1 MVHFIFDS
9 IFAGIFCCIAM
20 DVWQRILFL
29 TLDIPPSNWASAGR
43 WLIML
48 IDKRIFVNQ
57 NLDNENPVRYEL
69 QIGWIFHYCVGIGY
83 GFAYY
88 FFLTVLDIFDTSI
101 FSGFIFGLIS
111 VIIPWFFFFPVT
123 GKGFMG
129 NKTPNPNVTKLLSTC
144 SHVVLGIFLALGFSF
159 LGY

>member
-1 MVHFIFDS
+1 MEHFIFDS
-9 IFAGIFCCIAM
+9 ILAGIFCCVAM
-20 DVWQRILFL
+20 DIWQRILFL
-29 TLDIPPSNWASAGR
+29 TLDIPPSNWSSAGR

-48 IDKRIFVNQ
+48 ISKKIFFNK
-57 NLDNENPVRYEL
+57 NLDNENPIKYEL
-69 QIGWIFHYCVGIGY
+69 QIGWVFHYCVAIGY

-88 FFLTVLDIFDTSI
+88 FFLTVFDVFDTSI

-111 VIIPWFFFFPVT
+111 VVIPWFFFLPVT

-129 NKTPNPNVTKLLSTC
+129 NKTSNPNLTKLLSTC
-144 SHVVLGIFLALGFSF
+144 SHVVLGIFLAAGFSF

>member
-1 MVHFIFDS
+1 MEHFIFDS

-20 DVWQRILFL
+20 DIWQRILFL
-29 TLDIPPSNWASAGR
+29 TLDIPPSNWSSAGR

-48 IDKRIFVNQ
+48 ISKKIFVNQ
-57 NLDNENPVRYEL
+57 NLDNESPIKYEL
-69 QIGWIFHYCVGIGY
+69 QIGWVFHYCVAIGY

-88 FFLTVLDIFDTSI
+88 FFMAVFDVLDTSI
-101 FSGFIFGLIS
+101 FSGLIFGLIS
-111 VIIPWFFFFPVT
+111 VVIPWFFFLPVT

-129 NKTPNPNVTKLLSTC
+129 NKTPNPNLTKLLSTC
-144 SHVVLGIFLALGFSF
+144 SHVVLGIFLAVGFSF